1 MKGCL
6 QNINS
11 CWDTDYYFSMD
22 KKDFEELVKR
32 WEIESIIYTD
42 WYDTK
47 KQLFITLH
55 VDLAYWNE
63 VITQNLDNI
72 KMKFSYRLLQMLMQ
86 CDRDTFEHR
95 YNSQWDKFIFLIKDT
110 YQKRCFDYNLKNTK
124 DKAKK

>member
-1 MKGCL
+1 
-6 QNINS
+6 
-11 CWDTDYYFSMD
+11 MD